1 MDVDVMVWSMLQNLL
16 PTQTKEKEEE
26 ERGHV
31 RWKDIDINIWTLT
44 YSIFGFSFISQNLS
58 FLMWKFLFVSVF
70 QRQQEVKKYKRRV
83 EGGHLSKKKRAN
95 LSIEHPLKSKRI
107 PGCNWMA

>member
-1 MDVDVMVWSMLQNLL
+1 MDVDVMVWNMLQNLL

-44 YSIFGFSFISQNLS
+44 YSIFDFSFISQNLS

-83 EGGHLSKKKRAN
+83 EGGHLSKKKEPIWA
-95 LSIEHPLKSKRI
+95 
-107 PGCNWMA
+107 